1 MPKLGIIVPYRNRRT
16 HLNHFTTAI
25 KNYFNNSNID
35 YELVIVEQAD
45 KKSFNSGA
53 LLNIGVKKA
62 QELEKILDD
71 YLVEVHAPKWQEG
84 ITWKDLPLSK
94 INSNY

>member
-45 KKSFNSGA
+45 KKSFNQ
-53 LLNIGVKKA
+53 IGRAHV
-62 QELEKILDD
+62 
-71 YLVEVHAPKWQEG
+71 
-84 ITWKDLPLSK
+84 
-94 INSNY
+94 